1 MSDSDSSNYER
12 INEIFPEIDP
22 LNSDTSIILTKK
34 DTKKNTNKDI
44 LSVKEALNEYF
55 KLKSKFE
62 DTVYSNKKKIINNP
76 TLSKRE
82 KRSEFLKLKPKCI
95 NCKRPS
101 KKGTIFSIIYNPENE
116 NSSAY
121 RKFSASC
128 GDLADPC
135 NLDIEIHL
143 GDTEPLDKLMNN
155 IREEIKMHKNKII
168 DDKNKLL
175 FGLITT
181 EKALE
186 KFDFNKTYITDL
198 TSVYEMY
205 LDEWNK
211 LVENPDKK
219 LELDDA
225 LVLSYENINKIKEC
239 IKKMNE
245 NDDNQYAMDAANIYV
260 TTLKPLLDKIRH
272 LKYSENIVYHDE
284 YNNNCKLIQ
293 RKYTDLDIGVS
304 GFNSKVV
311 KYDVG
316 LQAKVA
322 RKKKSGLIISDSDDE
337 IEVKPS
343 ENKELIIKIQEPGE
357 PKPIDEIPPDEPIIG
372 QGVDGIDWHLEEYK
386 KLWSKLPPKLKTEF
400 KLNIDWMKDFMYKC
414 LNAPKKEGVKYN
426 GCKLPTP
433 PNIIIPPKQMPNG
446 QYDFGV
452 SIYNTV
458 FNKLAKSSQQTYL
471 TFYKEDPA
479 TKVKNY
485 NMLIDSMNR
494 LVEQELDFGRGF
506 F

>member
-1 MSDSDSSNYER
+1 MSSQ
-12 INEIFPEIDP
+12 EIPSP
-22 LNSDTSIILTKK
+22 K
-34 DTKKNTNKDI
+34 D
-44 LSVKEALNEYF
+44 ALNEYF

-62 DTVYSNKKKIINNP
+62 NDVDANKKKIINNP

-82 KRSEFLKLKPKCI
+82 KRNEFLKLKPKCV

-101 KKGTIFSIIYNPENE
+101 KKGTIFSIVYNPETDKT
-116 NSSAY
+116 SAY

-143 GDTEPLDKLMNN
+143 GDTEPLDKLINN
-155 IREEIKMHKNKII
+155 IREEIKLHKNKII
-168 DDKNKLL
+168 NDKNKLL

-186 KFDFNKTYITDL
+186 EFDFNKKFINTL
-198 TSVYEMY
+198 TSIYELY
-205 LDEWNK
+205 LDNWNK
-211 LVENPDKK
+211 MVENPDKK
-219 LELDDA
+219 IELDDA
-225 LVLSYENINKIKEC
+225 LVMSYENINKIKDC

-245 NDDNQYAMDAANIYV
+245 NDDAQFAVDAANIYF

-272 LKYSENIVYHDE
+272 LKYRENIVYHDD
-284 YNNNCKLIQ
+284 YTNNCKLIQ
-293 RKYTDLDIGVS
+293 RTYTDLDIGVS
-304 GFNSKVV
+304 GYSNKVI

-322 RKKKSGLIISDSDDE
+322 KKKKHGLLIVDSDDE
-337 IEVKPS
+337 LDQS
-343 ENKELIIKIQEPGE
+343 ESSEKKEITIKIKEPGQ
-357 PKPIDEIPPDEPIIG
+357 PKPTGGQPKPTGEIPPDEPIIG

-400 KLNIDWMKDFMYKC
+400 KLNIDWMKDFMHKC
-414 LNAPKKEGVKYN
+414 LNARQKEGVQYN
-426 GCKLPTP
+426 GCRLPTP
-433 PNIIIPPKQMPNG
+433 ANLIIPPKQLPNG

-452 SIYNTV
+452 SIYNTA
-458 FNKLAKSSQQTYL
+458 FNKQPKTLQQTYL
-471 TFYKEDPA
+471 TLYREDPT
-479 TKVKNY
+479 TKAKNY

-494 LVEQELDFGRGF
+494 LVEREVDFGSSF

>member
-1 MSDSDSSNYER
+1 MSSE
-12 INEIFPEIDP
+12 EIISP
-22 LNSDTSIILTKK
+22 K
-34 DTKKNTNKDI
+34 D
-44 LSVKEALNEYF
+44 ALNEYF

-62 DTVYSNKKKIINNP
+62 NDVNVNKKKIINNP

-82 KRSEFLKLKPKCI
+82 KRSEFLKLKPKCV

-101 KKGTIFSIIYNPENE
+101 KKGTIFSVVYNPETE
-116 NSSAY
+116 KTAAY

-143 GDTEPLDKLMNN
+143 GDTEPLDILMIN
-155 IREEIKMHKNKII
+155 IRDEIKLYKNKII

-186 KFDFNKTYITDL
+186 KFDFNKNYINDL
-198 TSVYEMY
+198 TSIYEMY
-205 LDEWNK
+205 LSEWNK
-211 LVENPDKK
+211 IVENPDKK
-219 LELDDA
+219 IELDDA
-225 LVLSYENINKIKEC
+225 IVLSYENINKIKDC

-245 NDDNQYAMDAANIYV
+245 NDDSQFAVDAANIYV

-272 LKYSENIVYHDE
+272 LKYSENIVYHDD
-284 YNNNCKLIQ
+284 YDNDCKLIQ
-293 RKYTDLDIGVS
+293 RTYTDLDLGVS
-304 GFNSKVV
+304 GFSNKVV

-322 RKKKSGLIISDSDDE
+322 KKKKPAFIISDSDDE
-337 IEVKPS
+337 TPEQNEK
-343 ENKELIIKIQEPGE
+343 KELTIKINEPGK
-357 PKPIDEIPPDEPIIG
+357 PKPTGEIPPDEPIIG

-400 KLNIDWMKDFMYKC
+400 KLNIDWMKDFMHKC
-414 LNAPKKEGVKYN
+414 LNARQKEGVQYN
-426 GCKLPTP
+426 GCKLTTP
-433 PNIIIPPKQMPNG
+433 PNLIIPPKQLPNG

-452 SIYNTV
+452 SIYNTS
-458 FNKLAKSSQQTYL
+458 FNKLGKSTQNTYL
-471 TFYKEDPA
+471 TFYKEDPS

-494 LVEQELDFGRGF
+494 LVENEVDFGRGF

>member
-1 MSDSDSSNYER
+1 MSSQ
-12 INEIFPEIDP
+12 
-22 LNSDTSIILTKK
+22 
-34 DTKKNTNKDI
+34 DI
-44 LSVKEALNEYF
+44 LSPKEALNEYF

-62 DTVYSNKKKIINNP
+62 NELNLNKKKIINNP

-101 KKGTIFSIIYNPENE
+101 KKGTIFSITYNPETDKT
-116 NSSAY
+116 SAY
-121 RKFSASC
+121 RKLSASC

-155 IREEIKMHKNKII
+155 IREEIKTYKNKII

-186 KFDFNKTYITDL
+186 NFDSNKSYITDL

-205 LDEWNK
+205 LNEWNN
-211 LVENPDKK
+211 LVENQDKK
-219 LELDDA
+219 TELDES
-225 LVLSYENINKIKEC
+225 LVLSYDNINKIKVC

-245 NDDNQYAMDAANIYV
+245 NNDVQFAVDAANIYV

-272 LKYSENIVYHDE
+272 LKYSENIVYHDD
-284 YNNNCKLIQ
+284 YDNNCKLIQ
-293 RKYTDLDIGVS
+293 RTYTELDIGVS
-304 GFNSKVV
+304 GYPNKVI

-316 LQAKVA
+316 MQAKIA
-322 RKKKSGLIISDSDDE
+322 KKKKPGLVIVDSDDE
-337 IEVKPS
+337 SS
-343 ENKELIIKIQEPGE
+343 ELDQGNPLDKKEITIKIQEAGNLNQNG
-357 PKPIDEIPPDEPIIG
+357 EIPPDEPIIG
-372 QGVDGIDWHLEEYK
+372 QGLDGIDWHLEEYK
-386 KLWSKLPPKLKTEF
+386 NLWSKLPPKLKTEF

-414 LNAPKKEGVKYN
+414 LNARQKEGVQYD
-426 GCKLPTP
+426 GCKLPAP
-433 PNIIIPPKQMPNG
+433 SNLIIPPNQMPNG

-452 SIYNTV
+452 SIYNIA
-458 FNKLAKSSQQTYL
+458 FNKQPKSLQDTYL
-471 TFYKEDPA
+471 TLYREDPN
-479 TKVKNY
+479 TKQKNY
-485 NMLIDSMNR
+485 DILIDSMNK
-494 LVEQELDFGRGF
+494 LVESEVNFDRGF